1 MNQTEQKKGS
11 QSVGNFVERSWFS
24 AFRRYITVIAS
35 GNLLW
40 EFAHLPLY
48 TLWETGSTSEIVF
61 AALHC
66 TGGDILIGLSSVML
80 ALFLVGNAA
89 WPAAGNRRVVLCT
102 VLTGLFYTLF
112 SEWLN
117 IEVREAWAYRDI
129 MPLVPGIDAGLSPV
143 MQWIV
148 IPLVGFNW
156 ALRTISQS
164 PKKRFVRV

>member
-1 MNQTEQKKGS
+1 M
-11 QSVGNFVERSWFS
+11 GNFVERSWFS
-24 AFRRYITVIAS
+24 AFRRYITVIGS

-48 TLWETGSTSEIVF
+48 TLWETGSTSEVVF

-80 ALFLVGNAA
+80 ALFLVGSAT
-89 WPAAGNRRVVLCT
+89 WPSARSRRVVLFT
-102 VLTGLFYTLF
+102 ILIGLFYTLF

-129 MPLVPGIDAGLSPV
+129 MPVVPGIDAGLSPV

-148 IPLVGFNW
+148 IPLAAFHW
-156 ALRTISQS
+156 ALRPDSQKVERKLS
-164 PKKRFVRV
+164 HA